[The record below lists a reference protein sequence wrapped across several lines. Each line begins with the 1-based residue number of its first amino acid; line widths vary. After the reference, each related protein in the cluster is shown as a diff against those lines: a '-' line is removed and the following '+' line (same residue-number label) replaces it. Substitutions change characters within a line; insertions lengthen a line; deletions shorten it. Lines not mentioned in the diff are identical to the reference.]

1 MEMKI
6 NTCFCYAMT
15 VTNSFEFFNIK
26 KMEEGIMSPMDL
38 KFCVHD
44 MLCMMQRTL
53 KLFKTSINFIFKKF
67 EKFTFIENTK

>member
-6 NTCFCYAMT
+6 NTCFCYAMI
-15 VTNSFEFFNIK
+15 VTNSFEFFNIE
-26 KMEEGIMSPMDL
+26 KMEEDIMSPMDL

-53 KLFKTSINFIFKKF
+53 QLFKTSINFIFKKF